1 MPFQTLDGLRVPTL
15 TVEQM
20 READRIATGETG
32 PALADMLEM
41 AGERLSGFITSQWPR
56 VVGVG
61 PVIVLAG
68 GGHNGGGGIC
78 TAYHLVSQAI
88 DARLCLSAPEN
99 KLSEATAAQLKRYKW
114 RGGQIVALDELE
126 HTTPFLIMDALIGY
140 SLKGT
145 PHGLAAELI
154 NWANQSSAPV
164 LSLDIPSGLN
174 ADSGEATSC
183 CIYAEKTVTLALPK
197 PGLATV
203 PAGELWLADIGIG
216 NSTYEKMGIRM
227 QSPFAGAPYIR
238 LHLRHQ
244 KASPV
249 IPGMP
254 L

>member
-1 MPFQTLDGLRVPTL
+1 MIFQTLDGLQVPTL

-20 READRIATGETG
+20 READRIAASETG
-32 PALADMLEM
+32 PALADMMEM
-41 AGERLSGFITSQWPR
+41 AGEHLGRFITSQWPR

-78 TAYHLVSQAI
+78 TAYHLASQAI
-88 DARLCLSAPEN
+88 DVRLCLSVAEDR
-99 KLSEATAAQLKRYKW
+99 LAEATAAQLKRFKW
-114 RGGQIVALDELE
+114 RGGQVLTVDELRE
-126 HTTPFLIMDALIGY
+126 TAPFLIMDALIGY

-154 NWANQSSAPV
+154 NWANQSPAPV
-164 LSLDIPSGLN
+164 VSLDIPSGLN
-174 ADSGEATSC
+174 ANSGEATSC
-183 CIYAEKTVTLALPK
+183 CIYAEKTVTLAMPK
-197 PGLATV
+197 PGLAAV
-203 PAGELWLADIGIG
+203 PVGELWLADIGIG
-216 NSTYEKMGIRM
+216 DAAYEKMGIRM

-238 LHLRHQ
+238 LHVRR